1 MQAVILSGGEGTRLR
16 PLTSTMPKPAVP
28 LVNRPMI
35 SYMVDWL
42 AAHGV
47 HDVIML
53 VGFMADGLRAA
64 LDDAGHSGVTI
75 RYVEESRPLGTAGA
89 VKHAERFLD
98 QRFLVL
104 NGDVLTGIDISAEME
119 QHEAT
124 GARAT
129 LALVPVD
136 DPSAYGLVLTGE
148 DNRIEAF
155 LEKPTAEDVPPNP
168 RINAGA
174 YVLER
179 DLLEMIEPEVNR
191 SFEHDVFP
199 HLDHDEIYAYD
210 ADGYWLDLGTPERYM
225 TATRDL
231 LDRRLESWVG
241 ERLVTGG
248 VVIEPG
254 VNIAASRLDPPVVI
268 GDGCEI
274 GTGSR
279 IGVYSVLGHGC
290 VLGAHCELDR
300 AVLQRGCTLGDGVSV
315 TNSIV
320 GPGVQIGAGAVI
332 ETGSV
337 IGEGASVLPGAH
349 VPANSRIEA
358 GAEFAAADDVAG

>member
-16 PLTSTMPKPAVP
+16 PLTSTMPKPSVP

-35 SYMVDWL
+35 SYMIDWL
-42 AAHGV
+42 AGHGV
-47 HDVIML
+47 RDIVMS
-53 VGFMADGLRAA
+53 VGFLADGLRAA
-64 LDDAGHSGVTI
+64 LDDTGHAGVMI
-75 RYVEESRPLGTAGA
+75 RYVEESQPLGTAGA
-89 VKHAERFLD
+89 VKHAEQFLD

-104 NGDVLTGIDISAEME
+104 NGDVLTAFDISAEIE
-119 QHEAT
+119 QHAAT

-136 DPSAYGLVLTGE
+136 DPTAYGLVLTGE
-148 DNRIEAF
+148 DNRIETF
-155 LEKPTAEDVPPNP
+155 LEKPSAEDVPPDP

-179 DLLEMIEPEVNR
+179 DVLDMIEPEVNC

-199 HLDHDEIYAYD
+199 HLASDEIYAYN
-210 ADGYWLDLGTPERYM
+210 ADGYWLDLGTPERYL

-231 LDRRLESWVG
+231 LDRRLDSWVA

-268 GDGCEI
+268 GDSCAI
-274 GTGSR
+274 GSGSH
-279 IGVYSVLGHGC
+279 IGIYSVLGHGC
-290 VLGAHCELDR
+290 ILGANCKLDR
-300 AVLQRGCTLGDGVSV
+300 AVLQRGCTLGAGVSV

-320 GPGVQIGAGAVI
+320 GPGVLIGEGAVI
-332 ETGSV
+332 GTGSV
-337 IGEGASVLPGAH
+337 IGEGASVPPGAH
-349 VPANSRIEA
+349 VPPGGRIEA
-358 GAEFAAADDVAG
+358 GAEFTADQSAK